1 MTRKPTTT
9 STDKAADSAKTKAK
23 AAPKAAEK
31 APATTT
37 PAEIVG
43 QVGATVGHALDRA
56 LDPLASALKRAGLR
70 RAQKSAG
77 ETPAQ
82 AAPVV
87 APPPVAPGKPGLAV
101 SPLVVPFPVIPPIA
115 GVEIATGRAGFYKHE
130 RPDLLLMRFAEGTS
144 GAGVFTRHGVGSAPV
159 DWCKRQLAATGG
171 ADVRALVV
179 NAGCANSFTGKP
191 GADAVRRVATAV
203 GKRFDCRQRDVM
215 MASTGVIGV
224 ILDDS
229 KITSNLREVET
240 RLTADGWAQAA
251 SAIMTTDTFPKG
263 AYATATIDGHEVK
276 IAGIAKG
283 SGMIAPDMATMLAF
297 VATDAAI
304 APAALQTLVSLYT
317 RTTFNCVTV
326 DGDRSTN
333 DTLLLFATGQSSAP
347 KISRA
352 GDKRLAD
359 FREKLEGVLLDL
371 AMQLV
376 RDGEGATKFVKITVN
391 GAESPLSARKIAR
404 TIAESPLVKT
414 AFAGEDANW
423 GRIVM
428 AVGRADEPVNREK
441 ISVKFGELYAARDG
455 LVSAE
460 YDEAAMSAYMK
471 NQELEVTV
479 EVGVGK
485 GSSSVWTC
493 DLTKQYVAINGDYRS

>member
-1 MTRKPTTT
+1 MTKTP
-9 STDKAADSAKTKAK
+9 KASGKKIAAK
-23 AAPKAAEK
+23 APETASAPVERGMIDA
-31 APATTT
+31 
-37 PAEIVG
+37 IV
-43 QVGATVGHALDRA
+43 
-56 LDPLASALKRAGLR
+56 DPLTSALKRAGLR
-70 RAQKSAG
+70 RAQKNAG
-77 ETPAQ
+77 ETTASPSTSAS
-82 AAPVV
+82 APTG
-87 APPPVAPGKPGLAV
+87 AGKPGLAI
-101 SPLVVPFPVIPPIA
+101 SPLAVPFPHIPPIP

-130 RPDLLLMRFAEGTS
+130 REDLLLMRFAEGTS
-144 GAGVFTRHGVGSAPV
+144 AAGVFTRHGVGSAPV
-159 DWCKRQLAATGG
+159 DWCKRQLTASGG

-203 GKRFDCRQRDVM
+203 GKRLDCRQRDVM

-229 KITSNLREVET
+229 KITARLPEVEA
-240 RLTADGWAQAA
+240 RLTADAWAQAGR
-251 SAIMTTDTFPKG
+251 AIMTTDTFPKG
-263 AYATATIDGHEVK
+263 AFATAVIDGVEVK
-276 IAGIAKG
+276 IAGVAKG

-333 DTLLLFATGQSSAP
+333 DTLLLFATGQSGAP
-347 KISRA
+347 KISRP

-359 FREKLEGVLLDL
+359 FRDKLEHVLLDL
-371 AMQLV
+371 ALQLV
-376 RDGEGATKFVKITVN
+376 KDGEGATKFVKITVN
-391 GAESPLSARKIAR
+391 GAESPASARKIAR

-428 AVGRADEPVNREK
+428 AVGKAGEPADRDKLE
-441 ISVKFGELYAARDG
+441 ISFGDIRVATEGERDP
-455 LVSAE
+455 A
-460 YDEAAMSAYMK
+460 YDESKTSAYMK
-471 NQELEVTV
+471 NEDIEIRVGLGLGQGTATV
-479 EVGVGK
+479 Y
-485 GSSSVWTC
+485 TC
-493 DLTKQYVAINGDYRS
+493 DLTHGYITINGDYRS

>member
-1 MTRKPTTT
+1 MTRKPT
-9 STDKAADSAKTKAK
+9 KTPT

-43 QVGATVGHALDRA
+43 QVGASVGHALDRA

-77 ETPAQ
+77 ETVPAQ
-82 AAPVV
+82 AA
-87 APPPVAPGKPGLAV
+87 APATPAVAPGKPGLAV
-101 SPLVVPFPVIPPIA
+101 SPLVVPFPTIPPIA

-159 DWCKRQLAATGG
+159 DWCKRQLAASGG

-240 RLTADGWAQAA
+240 RLTADGWAAAA

-263 AYATATIDGHEVK
+263 AYATALIDGHEVK

-333 DTLLLFATGQSSAP
+333 DTLLLFATGQSGAP
-347 KISRA
+347 KISRP

-371 AMQLV
+371 ALQLV

-441 ISVKFGELYAARDG
+441 ISVKFGDLYAARDG

-471 NQELEVTV
+471 HQELEVTV

-485 GSSSVWTC
+485 GSSTVWTC

>member
-1 MTRKPTTT
+1 MTKTPKT
-9 STDKAADSAKTKAK
+9 SGEKAAAKAPE
-23 AAPKAAEK
+23 AAPKEAASNS
-31 APATTT
+31 ATSN
-37 PAEIVG
+37 PVAAA
-43 QVGATVGHALDRA
+43 GAAIERA
-56 LDPLASALKRAGLR
+56 LVDPLTSALKRAGLR

-77 ETPAQ
+77 EVASPQAAATPAK
-82 AAPVV
+82 
-87 APPPVAPGKPGLAV
+87 PVAAVPGKPGLAI
-101 SPLVVPFPVIPPIA
+101 SPLAVPFPLIPPIA
-115 GVEIATGRAGFYKHE
+115 GVEIATGRAGFYKHDRE
-130 RPDLLLMRFAEGTS
+130 DLLLMRFAEGTS
-144 GAGVFTRHGVGSAPV
+144 AAGVFTRHGVGSAPV

-179 NAGCANSFTGKP
+179 NAGCANSFTGRP

-229 KITSNLREVET
+229 KITARLPEVEA
-240 RLTADGWAQAA
+240 RLTADAWAQAGR
-251 SAIMTTDTFPKG
+251 AIMTTDTFPKG
-263 AYATATIDGHEVK
+263 AYATALIDGVEVK
-276 IAGIAKG
+276 IAGITKG

-333 DTLLLFATGQSSAP
+333 DTLLLFATGQSGAP
-347 KISRA
+347 KIHRA

-359 FREKLEGVLLDL
+359 FRDKLEHVLLDL
-371 AMQLV
+371 ALQLV
-376 RDGEGATKFVKITVN
+376 RDGEGASKFVKITVN
-391 GAESPLSARKIAR
+391 GAESPASARKIAR

-428 AVGRADEPVNREK
+428 
-441 ISVKFGELYAARDG
+441 FGDLYAARDG

-460 YDEAAMSAYMK
+460 YDEAKMSAYVK
-471 NQELEVTV
+471 NQEFEVSV
-479 EVGVGK
+479 DVGVGK
-485 GSSSVWTC
+485 GSATVWTC